1 MTTVS
6 GSFTAVGVSSV
17 LRVPERGDTVSVT
30 ISGTYDQEIYLERA
44 TGPDFSAWDVVRAW
58 KVEDGTVAFNIE
70 TPRYNEIYRLNCKV
84 DDGGTANYTM
94 ADTDKVL
101 DEFKDSRGNVLMTV
115 KESGVELPD
124 NFTVTGDVAVTGD
137 TVLTGQITLRQT
149 AGDPIMTKVSA
160 PSVST
165 TSTDMTETELLGGM
179 HVKTPSAAQNWQVPT
194 GTEISAA
201 LPSTPAVGDS
211 FEFTVINLGGAA
223 DDITIT
229 VATGVTFV
237 GDVVMRPVADAA
249 TDGTGSATWRFR
261 NTAANVWVGYR
272 IS

>member
-44 TGPDFSAWDVVRAW
+44 MGPDFSAWDVVRSW
-58 KVEDGTVAFNIE
+58 KVANATVAYNIE

-84 DDGGTANYTM
+84 DDGGTAVYTL
-94 ADTDKVL
+94 ADADKVL
-101 DEFKDSRGNVLMTV
+101 AEFKDSRGNVLMTI
-115 KESGVELPD
+115 KESGVVFAD
-124 NFTVTGDVAVTGD
+124 NLAVTGD

-149 AGDPIMTKVSA
+149 AGAPIMTKVSA

-179 HVKTPSAAQNWQVPT
+179 HVKTPVAAQNWQVPT